1 MSRSQKN
8 ARRQASAKRAESTGA
23 KPDFP
28 AAVTEKDGAK
38 NIAGD
43 VNRISVDQYQKPSF
57 PTRNP

>member
-1 MSRSQKN
+1 MSRSQKQ
-8 ARRQASAKRAESTGA
+8 ARRQTSAKRAESTGA
-23 KPDFP
+23 KPDYP

-43 VNRISVDQYQKPSF
+43 VNAVHEDQYKKPSF